1 MSIDLEAIAARNK
14 IKPILFNTEMV
25 RAILDGR
32 KTTTRRIIKP
42 RPQADADMMFCFAGS
57 CNKDIRRWHDRKNDA
72 RFTPPC
78 CGDDILWVRETWQHG
93 YIETSDAPGSN
104 EQWFEEST
112 KNDGDYIKALSGY
125 FYRADF
131 TDGEAGIADICW
143 RPSIHM
149 PREAARLFLRV
160 TSVRV
165 ERLQNITEDGIV
177 LEGVSRVDIIERDA
191 FNTHAA
197 AEDLFARLWDSTIK
211 RADLDKY
218 GWDANPWV
226 WVIEFERCEKP
237 KELCKGEADGN

>member
-1 MSIDLEAIAARNK
+1 MSIDLDAIAARNK

-104 EQWFEEST
+104 EQLFEEST

-131 TDGEAGIADICW
+131 TDGEAGIADICL

-160 TSVRV
+160 TSVRA
-165 ERLQNITEDGIV
+165 ERLLDMTVDDAIAEGINTCGIITS
-177 LEGVSRVDIIERDA
+177 EGPIEYRVWNEMQ
-191 FNTHAA
+191 
-197 AEDLFARLWDSTIK
+197 ELWDSTIK
-211 RADLDKY
+211 PADRTHY

-226 WVIEFERCEKP
+226 RVIEFERCEKP